1 MKQIKAFIKYVPI
14 IIGLLLCMVI
24 YSVTLQVAKEN
35 AMQNAIKSLKMVA
48 VNAPNPGGTLKV
60 KTSSKFGTDCDLT
73 IITYA
78 FGDKEVFP
86 LSYAFHPKEFLSE
99 IGANSETSYI
109 VPISIPVTTV
119 PGEYQMVLFARY
131 SCNPI
136 QRLFPSS
143 EMAEPVAFQVRPNVE
158 DTITDN
164 SASTKPSSK

>member
-1 MKQIKAFIKYVPI
+1 MKQFKNLLKYMPLA
-14 IIGLLLCMVI
+14 IGLAVCAVI
-24 YSVTLQVAKEN
+24 YSVVLQVAKDN

-109 VPISIPVTTV
+109 VPISIPVTTA

-136 QRLFPSS
+136 QRLFPNS
-143 EMAEPVAFQVRPNVE
+143 EMAEPVAFKVLPNVE

-164 SASTKPSSK
+164 SSSKSTSK

>member
-1 MKQIKAFIKYVPI
+1 MNYLKKYKSHLWLI
-14 IIGLLLCMVI
+14 ATLAICFAA
-24 YSVTLQVAKEN
+24 YSVVLQVAKDN
-35 AMQNAIKSLKMVA
+35 AMQNAIRSLKMVA
-48 VNAPNPGGTLKV
+48 VNAPKPGGTLKV

-99 IGANSETSYI
+99 IGASSETSYI
-109 VPISIPVTTV
+109 VPISIPVTTA
-119 PGEYQMVLFARY
+119 PGEYNMVLFARY

-143 EMAEPVAFQVRPNVE
+143 EMAEPVAFKVMPNVE
-158 DTITDN
+158 ETIIDSST
-164 SASTKPSSK
+164 ASKSGK